1 MIEIK
6 QAALTDVAVITPLF
20 NAYRIFYKQNSDSN
34 GAFNFITERLTK
46 KESIIFL
53 AYYNKLPAGFIQMY
67 PIFSSVSM
75 QQTWLLNDLFVAD
88 DYRKK
93 GIGNALLT
101 AAAGFGKQQQAKWLL
116 LQTGALNT
124 IAQKLY
130 EKNGWKKETDFF
142 YVLSI

>member
-6 QAALTDVAVITPLF
+6 QAAISDITAITPLF
-20 NAYRIFYKQNSDSN
+20 NAYRLFYNQKSDPI
-34 GAFNFITERLTK
+34 GACNFITERLTK

-53 AYYNKLPAGFIQMY
+53 AYYNKLPAGFVQLY

-88 DYRKK
+88 DYRQK
-93 GIGNALLT
+93 GIGQALLT
-101 AAAGFGKQQQAKWLL
+101 AAASFGKQQQAKWLL

-124 IAQKLY
+124 NAQKLY

-142 YVLSI
+142 YVLGI